1 MRITTAI
8 VAENDRIE
16 SRNVELLLTVEDHQ
30 ATSIILPPADA
41 DADADLLRLSSVNSL
56 ASVRHSYA
64 QITYLASPSIRS
76 VVNAMDELQIGS
88 IDEWKHRGGGVSN
101 DGAF

>member
-30 ATSIILPPADA
+30 ATSIILPPA